1 MVIRIVV
8 VVGVVVVE
16 GLVVLELV
24 VLKFIFTHNVLG
36 KAEMELNH
44 DRLRKFFLKSIR

>member
-1 MVIRIVV
+1 MV

-16 GLVVLELV
+16 GLVVV
-24 VLKFIFTHNVLG
+24 VVKFIFTHNVLG

-44 DRLRKFFLKSIR
+44 DRLRKFFLKKHTVIHN